1 MPSLDTRLIKISSSD
16 NSSPSS
22 SDFIKVVLAEEN
34 RQYALKVLCETFS
47 KVKPRSPP
55 NPISSYAGLD
65 NQSNPHSRMST
76 TTTAE
81 DRNDNA
87 VAPPLQLVNFST
99 LLKNT
104 LTPSSLVELLN
115 YLLIFV
121 LDLDLLV
128 TMIVMLD
135 RLILLA
141 ISKTWWI
148 MMINIFSLLN
158 LSLRLLNK
166 ITLVVLLRLMM
177 VLMIVEN
184 WMLMMLMYLT
194 TCKKS
199 LLKVN
204 IKLVYT
210 SKNLTTCSKSAN
222 KKSASCVC
230 TACYKLSTSLKQ
242 AVNNL

>member
-1 MPSLDTRLIKISSSD
+1 MTTIRNVSHHEEESTIMYEARTMPSLDTRLIKISSSD

-104 LTPSSLVELLN
+104 HPFISGRVVELSTHLRPRPGSISDDDSDVGSFDFAGDQQDLVDN
-115 YLLIFV
+115 DDQHIQSAQPIPPPPQQNNPRRTPPPDDGIDDRRELDADDVDV
-121 LDLDLLV
+121 L
-128 TMIVMLD
+128 
-135 RLILLA
+135 
-141 ISKTWWI
+141 
-148 MMINIFSLLN
+148 
-158 LSLRLLNK
+158 
-166 ITLVVLLRLMM
+166 
-177 VLMIVEN
+177 
-184 WMLMMLMYLT
+184 
-194 TCKKS
+194 
-199 LLKVN
+199 
-204 IKLVYT
+204 
-210 SKNLTTCSKSAN
+210 
-222 KKSASCVC
+222 
-230 TACYKLSTSLKQ
+230 
-242 AVNNL
+242 NNLQEIPVEGEHQTRLHKQKSHNL